1 MSFQN
6 IDTAFVQSYASTVQ
20 MISQQMESRL
30 LNAIRLE
37 NPTGER
43 HYFELY
49 DAHGEPATA
58 EVRHADLN
66 YQDTNF
72 TRVAVDVIAYEDAR
86 LISKFDE
93 VKMLADPLSPVV
105 QAQAATFGRKI
116 DKLIATAAFGDK
128 LTGKTGTT
136 TASFPSGN
144 VVAVDDHDFGTGSG
158 DALLTV
164 SKVLQAKAILDA
176 NEVPEQGR
184 FFVADGYNLTALL
197 ATMEASSK
205 DYVSQ
210 ANIERGELKYFGG
223 FEFIKTEQVQ
233 LDGSGY
239 RRCIAGHKNGLGMAI
254 NKSPMADISEN
265 KQKSG
270 LPYQAYYCMQGAATR
285 LDDNALVEVKCLA
298 TAA

>member
-6 IDTAFVQSYASTVQ
+6 IDTAFVQSYGRNVQ
-20 MISQQMESRL
+20 MISQQMNSRL
-30 LNAIRLE
+30 FSKVRVE

-49 DAHGEPATA
+49 GTHAEPEEVT
-58 EVRHADLN
+58 VRHGDLN
-66 YQDTNF
+66 YQDTVF
-72 TRVAVDVIAYEDAR
+72 SRVAVDVIAYEDPR

-93 VKMLADPLSPVV
+93 VKMLVDPLSPVV
-105 QAQAATFGRKI
+105 AAQAASFGRKI
-116 DKLIATAAFGDK
+116 DKLICEAAFAAK

-136 TASFPSGN
+136 SSSFPAAN
-144 VVAVDDHDFGTGSG
+144 VVAVDDHDFGSGSG

-164 SKVLQAKAILDA
+164 SKILQAKAILDA
-176 NEVPEQGR
+176 NEVPEDGR

-197 ATMEASSK
+197 GTAEASSK
-205 DYVSQ
+205 DFVSQ

-239 RRCIAGHKNGLGMAI
+239 RRCVAGHKNGLGFAV
-254 NKSPMADISEN
+254 NKNPMSDISEN
-265 KQKSG
+265 KGKSG

-285 LDDNALVEVKCLA
+285 LDDNAIVEVKCLA